1 MVSTRDAGMP
11 ATNPLR
17 ALVIRHCASLGERV
31 GSLSALASSL
41 ADLADPAAQIAES
54 RALAH
59 QIAGASGSIGFDRL
73 GELAA
78 KLERKLVE
86 AQESTQPANKAEL
99 AEIALLCAELSRLAE
114 GTKPEH
120 SRLYDVD
127 LGTIVRTGT

>member
-1 MVSTRDAGMP
+1 MVSTRDAGVP
-11 ATNPLR
+11 GVNPLR

-86 AQESTQPANKAEL
+86 AQESTQPAKKAEL